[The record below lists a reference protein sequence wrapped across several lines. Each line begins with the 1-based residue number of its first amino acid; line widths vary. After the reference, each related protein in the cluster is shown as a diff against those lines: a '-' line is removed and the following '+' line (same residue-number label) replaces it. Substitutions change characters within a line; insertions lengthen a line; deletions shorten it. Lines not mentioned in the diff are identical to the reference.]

1 MSPIQVLKKTKQARR
16 LLGYLNFIC
25 HRHKANVQASMRI
38 VYMEQTLIV
47 LMINRWVVWL
57 ITRRSSTLPLKL
69 VPGTSIVQRIVGAR
83 GLLVW
88 NSFDWMPMA
97 LACRSVGVRRDRW
110 SPPFIES
117 LYGGG
122 YIIRTLQLKDSDG
135 WKLDIQSNKFTGV
148 DLEHSHISA
157 WITQPSHPK
166 LYLKTSFSL
175 GCPPSYKC
183 PVNARASGLRSPHS
197 FYTPLPCSL
206 PVQSWSFW

>member
-1 MSPIQVLKKTKQARR
+1 
-16 LLGYLNFIC
+16 
-25 HRHKANVQASMRI
+25 
-38 VYMEQTLIV
+38 
-47 LMINRWVVWL
+47 
-57 ITRRSSTLPLKL
+57 
-69 VPGTSIVQRIVGAR
+69 
-83 GLLVW
+83 
-88 NSFDWMPMA
+88 MA

-122 YIIRTLQLKDSDG
+122 YIIHTLQLKDNDG

-183 PVNARASGLRSPHS
+183 PVNARASGLRSPPPSSRHCHVPSQFSLGHS
-197 FYTPLPCSL
+197 GSRSHFCQFRHISHNIRLFIRVHLSVAHIRKKSRHLLIFKLEPLSLHWNAQTNIPQRLGRTPHNSNSDYIWVTWMFFYLSTSDEFYNHRTCY
-206 PVQSWSFW
+206 W